1 MSATG
6 VGPGKGLGRMRE
18 GVAEFMHQESSGAI
32 VLAVATL
39 AALLIA
45 NSPLHA
51 GFEHLWELKAGFHM
65 GDLVFDQS
73 LRHWVDDGLMAIFFF
88 VVGLEIKR
96 EFVVGE
102 LSTVRGAT
110 LPVVAA
116 LGGMIVPAGL
126 YIALNFG
133 GPGAHGWGVPMA
145 TDIAFALGV
154 LAILGSR
161 IPSGLKVFLTAL
173 AIADDIGAI
182 VVIAIFYTTNLQ
194 SMWLIWALVPI
205 AVLFAMNRLGVDEP
219 LAYLAVAAVLW
230 FMVLNSGIHATIA
243 GVVAAMLVPT
253 VSRLTPAQFVDACR
267 IAAEDIEAADVPG
280 AHTLENDHQQH
291 VALQLAR
298 AAQHSAAPLQRLE
311 LALHPFSTFVILPLF
326 ALANAGVRIVGEAGV
341 GRLDGA
347 GVGVIVGLVLG
358 KPLGIALA
366 SFAAVALGLASLP
379 SGVNWRHIIG
389 AGMLGGIGFTMS
401 MFVANLAFRS
411 AAMTAEVKGAILIA
425 SVVAA
430 AFGYAWLRF
439 GTDPS
444 AATGDDA

>member
-1 MSATG
+1 MGATG
-6 VGPGKGLGRMRE
+6 IRPGKGLGRMRE

-32 VLAVATL
+32 MLAIATL
-39 AALLIA
+39 AALFIA
-45 NSPLHA
+45 NSPMHA
-51 GFEHLWELKAGFHM
+51 AFEHFWELKAGFH
-65 GDLVFDQS
+65 GSGVVFDQS
-73 LRHWVDDGLMAIFFF
+73 LRHWVDDGLMALFFF

-102 LSTVRGAT
+102 LSTLRGAT

-116 LGGMIVPAGL
+116 LGGMIIPAGL
-126 YIALNFG
+126 YIVLNLG

-154 LAILGSR
+154 LAVLGSR

-182 VVIAIFYTTNLQ
+182 LVIAIFYTTNVEFT
-194 SMWLIWALVPI
+194 WLLWALLPI
-205 AVLFAMNRLGVDEP
+205 AVLFLMNRLGVDEP
-219 LAYLAVAAVLW
+219 IAYLAVAVVLW

-253 VSRLTPAQFVDACR
+253 VSRLTPTEFVAACR
-267 IAAEDIEAADVPG
+267 IAAEDIEAVDVPG
-280 AHTLENDHQQH
+280 AHTLEDDHQQH
-291 VALQLAR
+291 VALRLAR

-311 LALHPFSTFVILPLF
+311 LALHPFSTFVVLPLF
-326 ALANAGVRIVGEAGV
+326 ALANAGVRIVGDGGIGKLDAAGI
-341 GRLDGA
+341 
-347 GVGVIVGLVLG
+347 GVIAGLVVG

-366 SFAAVALGLASLP
+366 SFAAVALGFASLP
-379 SGVNWRHIIG
+379 SGVSWRHVIG

-411 AAMTAEVKGAILIA
+411 AIMTAEVKGAVLVA
-425 SVVAA
+425 SVAA
-430 AFGYAWLRF
+430 AALGYAWLRF

-444 AATGDDA
+444 ADTGDSA